1 MEPLGSWCRGNLKGR
16 KRSLQQRCSTGC
28 TVDAGEFLLL
38 GKGFAGRRRIVGI
51 SGVRAIPLDDDLPK
65 YRLWPDSDVRSFAC

>member
-1 MEPLGSWCRGNLKGR
+1 MGKFIQLPLSGECGRFVPSWFFGSEGSAMEPLGSWCRGNLKGR

-38 GKGFAGRRRIVGI
+38 GKGFAGRRRIV
-51 SGVRAIPLDDDLPK
+51 
-65 YRLWPDSDVRSFAC
+65 